1 MSSNADKPV
10 TGVAPWRRPEHQPDI
25 LDVIAQLSSDE
36 VPTPPRLAVA
46 VLDLLP
52 GEVWTDPTLRW
63 LNPATK
69 SGSLLREVTRRLMV
83 GLAEWEPDPSRRRE
97 HILRNM
103 VFGCAI
109 TRLTGEMSRRS
120 VYLSRDAAGPH
131 SAVRFDDAEGNLRFV
146 PAEHDYPTG
155 RDGRPSGLCR
165 VCGAPVG
172 LERGPDRENYAYAFI
187 HGAYPTKEMAGMQFD
202 VIVGNPP
209 YQTGMKD
216 ADGKRTANI
225 LPLYHLFVQNAIALN
240 PRYITMIVPSRW
252 FTGGKGLD
260 EFRAQMINDRRLRVV
275 VDNPKIYDCFPDAKI
290 RGGVNYFLWDRGWD
304 GDCQFSTRIDG
315 QIVSTATRDLRDGD
329 GVLVRD
335 NKAALIIA
343 KVRAKT
349 SSTLADVVSPNDPFG
364 QSLKTNFKGAALE
377 PFDGSIPLVFGSHV
391 GYVHPDQLERNHAWV
406 DQYKV
411 LLPMASSGDTNQD
424 ESGRI
429 VDVVLGEPIALAPGS
444 ACTQTYLVAGRFTTA
459 TEAENYAHYLATK
472 FVRFLVL
479 QRKTTQHVTANRFRF
494 VPQMDMTRRWTDSD
508 LYAYFG
514 LDDDEIA
521 HIEATIRPR
530 TVNLNLDSPEP
541 ASHLPGGRKYK
552 APGTRAATMAEAPVE
567 EDEED
572 L

>member
-1 MSSNADKPV
+1 MSSSADQPV

-120 VYLSRDAAGPH
+120 VYLSRDASGPH

-155 RDGRPSGLCR
+155 RDGRPAGPCR

-216 ADGKRTANI
+216 ADGNRTANI
-225 LPLYHLFVQNAIALN
+225 LPIYHLFVQQAIALN
-240 PRYITMIVPSRW
+240 PRYITMIVQSRW
-252 FTGGKGLD
+252 FNGGKGLD
-260 EFRAQMINDRRLRVV
+260 EFRAQMINDRRLRVI
-275 VDNPKIYDCFPDAKI
+275 VDNPKLFDPACFGPGVEIK
-290 RGGVNYFLWDRGWD
+290 GGVNYFLWDREWD

-315 QIVSTATRDLRDGD
+315 QIVSTATRDLREGD
-329 GVLVRD
+329 GVVLRD
-335 NKAALIIA
+335 NDAAAIVH
-343 KVRAKT
+343 KVRQRT
-349 SSTLADVVSPNDPFG
+349 TQTLADVVSPNDPFG

-391 GYVHPDQLERNHAWV
+391 GYVHPDQIERNHAWV
-406 DQYKV
+406 DRYKV
-411 LLPMASSGDTNQD
+411 LIPKAGDGHGREGALPPD
-424 ESGRI
+424 
-429 VDVVLGEPIALAPGS
+429 LGHG
-444 ACTQTYLVAGRFTTA
+444 V
-459 TEAENYAHYLATK
+459 
-472 FVRFLVL
+472 
-479 QRKTTQHVTANRFRF
+479 
-494 VPQMDMTRRWTDSD
+494 
-508 LYAYFG
+508 
-514 LDDDEIA
+514 
-521 HIEATIRPR
+521 
-530 TVNLNLDSPEP
+530 
-541 ASHLPGGRKYK
+541 
-552 APGTRAATMAEAPVE
+552 
-567 EDEED
+567 
-572 L
+572 

>member
-1 MSSNADKPV
+1 MSSSADQLV

-36 VPTPPRLAVA
+36 VPTPPRLAAA

-146 PAEHDYPTG
+146 PVEHDYPTG
-155 RDGRPSGLCR
+155 RDGRPSGPCR

-209 YQTGMKD
+209 YQTGMRD
-216 ADGKRTANI
+216 ADGNRTANI

-260 EFRAQMINDRRLRVV
+260 EFRAQMINDRRLRVI
-275 VDNPKIYDCFPDAKI
+275 VDNPKLFDPACFGPGVEIK
-290 RGGVNYFLWDRGWD
+290 GGVNYFLWDREWD

-315 QIVSTATRDLRDGD
+315 QIVSTATRDLREGD
-329 GVLVRD
+329 GVVLRD
-335 NKAALIIA
+335 NDAAAIVH
-343 KVRAKT
+343 KVRQKT
-349 SSTLADVVSPNDPFG
+349 TQILADVVSPNDPFG

-377 PFDGSIPLVFGSHV
+377 PFDGSIPLVFGTHV

-411 LLPMASSGDTNQD
+411 LIPKAGDGH
-424 ESGRI
+424 GRE
-429 VDVVLGEPIALAPGS
+429 VSYVLGEPIALGPGS
-444 ACTQTYLVAGRFTTA
+444 ACTQSYLVAGVFDTA
-459 TEAENYAHYLATK
+459 VEAENYAWYLTTK

-479 QRKTTQHVTANRFRF
+479 QRKSTQHLRPDRFRF
-494 VPQMDMTRRWTDSD
+494 VPALDMTRRWTDAD
-508 LYAYFG
+508 LYAHFG

-530 TVNLNLDSPEP
+530 TVNLNLESPEP

>member
-1 MSSNADKPV
+1 MSSSADQLV

-216 ADGKRTANI
+216 ADGNRTANI

-252 FTGGKGLD
+252 FNGGKGLD

-275 VDNPKIYDCFPDAKI
+275 VDNPKLFDPACFGPGVEIK
-290 RGGVNYFLWDRGWD
+290 GGVNYFLWDREWD

-315 QIVSTATRDLRDGD
+315 QIVSTATRDLREGD
-329 GVLVRD
+329 GVVLRD
-335 NKAALIIA
+335 NDAAAIVH
-343 KVRAKT
+343 KVRQKT
-349 SSTLADVVSPNDPFG
+349 TQILADVVSPNDPFG

-377 PFDGSIPLVFGSHV
+377 PFDGSIPLVFGTHV

-406 DQYKV
+406 DRYKV
-411 LLPMASSGDTNQD
+411 LIPKAGDGH
-424 ESGRI
+424 GRE
-429 VDVVLGEPIALAPGS
+429 VSYVLGEPIALGPGS
-444 ACTQTYLVAGRFTTA
+444 ACTQSYLVAGVFDTA
-459 TEAENYAHYLATK
+459 VEAENYAWYLTTK

-479 QRKTTQHVTANRFRF
+479 QRKSTQDLRPDKFRF
-494 VPQMDMTRRWTDSD
+494 VPALDMTRRWTDAD
-508 LYAYFG
+508 LYAHFG
-514 LDDDEIA
+514 LTDAEVTY
-521 HIEATIRPR
+521 IEDKIHPREPIVATGAPVPS
-530 TVNLNLDSPEP
+530 T
-541 ASHLPGGRKYK
+541 HLPGGAKYK